1 MTGRT
6 LTLTFETRNGTTRED
21 VTVNHCVIAGWTGRD
36 KVALEK
42 HIRELEELGVKRPAS
57 TPIFYRVSAQRLTT
71 ADAIEVL
78 GQSSSGEVEYV
89 LLQHGGKLWVGI
101 GSDHTDR
108 EVETYGIT
116 VSKQICEKPLAP
128 VFWPVDEVAPH
139 WDSLVLRSF
148 IIENGEKK
156 LYQEGKLSGM
166 LSPDDLIRDYS
177 SGKGL
182 SDGTMMFCGTF
193 AAIGG
198 IRPASRFDYEI
209 SDVTLGRTISHGY
222 DSVSLPILG

>member
-6 LTLTFETRNGTTRED
+6 LALTFATRNGTTHED
-21 VTVNHCVIAGWTGRD
+21 VTITQCVVAGWTGRD

-42 HIRELEELGVKRPAS
+42 HIKELEELGVKRPAS

-78 GQSSSGEVEYV
+78 GHTSSGEVEYV
-89 LLQHGGKLWVGI
+89 LLQHAGQLWVGV

-128 VFWPVDEVAPH
+128 VFWPVEEVAPH
-139 WDSLVLRSF
+139 WDSLVLRSY
-148 IIENGEKK
+148 ILENGKK
-156 LYQEGKLSGM
+156 TLYQEGKLAGM
-166 LSPDDLIRDYS
+166 LSPDDLIRDYT
-177 SGKGL
+177 SGKAL
-182 SDGTMMFCGTF
+182 SDGTLMFCGTF

-198 IRPASRFDYEI
+198 IRSASRFDFEI
-209 SDVTLGRTISHGY
+209 ADETLGRTISHGY

>member
-6 LTLTFETRNGTTRED
+6 LALTFETRTGTTHED
-21 VTVNHCVIAGWTGRD
+21 VTITHCVIAGWIGRD

-57 TPIFYRVSAQRLTT
+57 TPIFYRVSARRLTT
-71 ADAIEVL
+71 DDAIEVL
-78 GQSSSGEVEYV
+78 GNSSSGEAEYV
-89 LLQHGGKLWVGI
+89 LLQHGGKLWVGV

-128 VFWPVDEVAPH
+128 VFWPVDEVAPY

-148 IIENGEKK
+148 IVENGERK
-156 LYQEGKLSGM
+156 LYQEGKLAGM
-166 LSPDDLIRDYS
+166 LSPDDLIRNYS

-182 SDGTMMFCGTF
+182 SEATMMFCGTF

-198 IRPASRFDYEI
+198 IRPASRFDFEL
-209 SDVTLGRTISHGY
+209 SDQTLGRTISHGY

>member
-1 MTGRT
+1 M
-6 LTLTFETRNGTTRED
+6 
-21 VTVNHCVIAGWTGRD
+21 IAGWTGRD

-71 ADAIEVL
+71 D
-78 GQSSSGEVEYV
+78 GCDRSSRPSHPAAKLEYV

-128 VFWPVDEVAPH
+128 VFWPVDEVGAALGQPGA
-139 WDSLVLRSF
+139 SLIHYR
-148 IIENGEKK
+148 EWREK

-166 LSPDDLIRDYS
+166 LSPERS
-177 SGKGL
+177 HPGL
-182 SDGTMMFCGTF
+182 FFQEKVC
-193 AAIGG
+193 
-198 IRPASRFDYEI
+198 
-209 SDVTLGRTISHGY
+209 RTGQ
-222 DSVSLPILG
+222 